1 MKKFPY
7 SPLGSIVVLE
17 PFEEGD
23 MIGRLFIPSTAKRP
37 LNQGRIVSIG
47 PNVSES
53 IFIGGIVLFAMHM
66 ESQVTIDRDKWLLIE
81 EQHIQCIAK
90 EEDVLKKEIILK

>member
-7 SPLGSIVVLE
+7 KPLDSIVVLE
-17 PFEEGD
+17 PFEESD
-23 MIGRLFIPSTAKRP
+23 MIGKLYIPSTAKRP
-37 LNQGRIVSIG
+37 LNQGRVIDIG
-47 PNVSES
+47 PNVSEH

-66 ESQVTIDRDKWLLIE
+66 ESPVTIDRDKWLLIE

-90 EEDVLKKEIILK
+90 EEDVLKKEVLQK